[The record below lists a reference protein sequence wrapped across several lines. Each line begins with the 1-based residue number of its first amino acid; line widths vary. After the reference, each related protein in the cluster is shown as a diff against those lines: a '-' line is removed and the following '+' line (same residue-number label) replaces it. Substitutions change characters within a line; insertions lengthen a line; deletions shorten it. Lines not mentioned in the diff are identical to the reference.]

1 MYDPSIIP
9 LLVNVLAIALQTTVG
24 SPGPA
29 AYIALTVRNEE
40 THSDFLRQAGGFSAT
55 DPVTVPDLTM
65 PNDHLVESLLSVED
79 TQTVKVTDNIF
90 TRTAEL
96 GQDASSQTVRIFK
109 FRHKP

>member
-1 MYDPSIIP
+1 M
-9 LLVNVLAIALQTTVG
+9 VNVLAIALQTTDG

-40 THSDFLRQAGGFSAT
+40 THSDFLRQAGEL
-55 DPVTVPDLTM
+55 PVTNAVAVKHLSVPG
-65 PNDHLVESLLSVED
+65 DHFAERLLLVED
-79 TQTVKVTDNIF
+79 TQTVMVADNIF

-109 FRHKP
+109 FRHKT

>member
-1 MYDPSIIP
+1 M
-9 LLVNVLAIALQTTVG
+9 VNVLAIALKTTDG

-40 THSDFLRQAGGFSAT
+40 THSDFLRQAGELPIANL
-55 DPVTVPDLTM
+55 VTLKHLTVLSDL
-65 PNDHLVESLLSVED
+65 VAERLLSVED
-79 TQTVKVTDNIF
+79 TQTVKVADNIF

-109 FRHKP
+109 FRHKT